1 MLIIEGTLDS
11 ASQPQTPGWQR
22 ALGGMEAKHFHCLN
36 IKGPLVYRGQNCK
49 KTLSFR
55 VKDQPSTCTNG
66 MTITWFNSYT
76 KFLCNL
82 IELLLENPLH
92 VKTRR
97 NTSGVSLA

>member
-11 ASQPQTPGWQR
+11 AFQPQTPGWQR
-22 ALGGMEAKHFHCLN
+22 PLGGMEAKHFHCRN

-49 KTLSFR
+49 KPLSFG
-55 VKDQPSTCTNG
+55 VKDQPSTCTNA

-82 IELLLENPLH
+82 IELLLENPLP